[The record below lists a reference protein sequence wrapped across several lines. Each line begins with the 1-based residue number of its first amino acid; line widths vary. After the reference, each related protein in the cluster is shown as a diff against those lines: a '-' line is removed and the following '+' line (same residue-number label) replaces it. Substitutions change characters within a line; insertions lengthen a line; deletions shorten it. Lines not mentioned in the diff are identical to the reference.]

1 MPSWA
6 LFCKQPHEYR
16 EKVVASGH
24 PRICTI
30 EAGLSTPWRA
40 LTGLTGL
47 NLGIDR
53 FGASAPANV
62 LAEKFGLTVEAVNA
76 RIKAWL

>member
-1 MPSWA
+1 
-6 LFCKQPHEYR
+6 
-16 EKVVASGH
+16 
-24 PRICTI
+24 
-30 EAGLSTPWRA
+30 
-40 LTGLTGL
+40 LTGL

-62 LAEKFGLTVEAVNA
+62 LAERFGLTVDAVNA